1 MSEDLSNKCIISA
14 ALCGAVTRKEQ
25 NPAIP
30 ITPEEYAAECK
41 KCYEAGAAIVHLH
54 MRDPET
60 QMATPELKF
69 YRAILKAIKEECPE
83 ILINLSSAIS
93 INATDK
99 ERIAPIKE
107 FGPELASLNSAS
119 MNFGVGNWKTGDVV
133 VETIFSNTFRLIG
146 RLSKAMR
153 KAGTKPEIEIYD
165 AGGLQNIDF
174 LQMKKILDEPL
185 HFQFVFGVLGGL
197 PFTIDNLHYFLNHK
211 PPDATWSV
219 CGVAHQ
225 QFEAGLCAAALGG
238 HIRVGLEDNIRNIKG
253 ELAKGSWE
261 QVEWAVKVA
270 ELAGREPAT
279 PDETRKMLHLKEGT
293 IKL

>member
-1 MSEDLSNKCIISA
+1 MSDLSNKCIISA

-60 QMATPELKF
+60 QVATPELKF
-69 YRAILKAIKEECPE
+69 YRSILTAIKEKCPE

-99 ERIAPIKE
+99 QRIAPIKE

-119 MNFGVGNWKTGDVV
+119 MNFGVANWKTGDVV

-146 RLSKAMR
+146 RLANAMR

-165 AGGLQNIDF
+165 AGGMYNIKF
-174 LQMKKILDEPL
+174 LQMKKIMDEPL
-185 HFQFVFGVLGGL
+185 HFQFVFGVLGGI
-197 PFTIDNLHYFLNHK
+197 PFSIENLNYYLSQK

-219 CGVAHQ
+219 CGVAHA
-225 QFEAGLCAAALGG
+225 QFEAGLCAAGLGG

-279 PDETRKMLHLKEGT
+279 PEETRKILKLKEGT

>member
-1 MSEDLSNKCIISA
+1 
-14 ALCGAVTRKEQ
+14 
-25 NPAIP
+25 
-30 ITPEEYAAECK
+30 
-41 KCYEAGAAIVHLH
+41 
-54 MRDPET
+54 
-60 QMATPELKF
+60 
-69 YRAILKAIKEECPE
+69 
-83 ILINLSSAIS
+83 
-93 INATDK
+93 
-99 ERIAPIKE
+99 
-107 FGPELASLNSAS
+107 
-119 MNFGVGNWKTGDVV
+119 MNFGVANWKTGDVI
-133 VETIFSNTFRLIG
+133 VETIFSNSFRLID
-146 RLSKAMR
+146 RLANAMR

-165 AGGLQNIDF
+165 AGGLYNIEF
-174 LQMKKILDEPL
+174 MQVKKIIDEPL

-197 PFTIDNLHYFLNHK
+197 PFSIENLNYFLSRK
-211 PPDATWSV
+211 PPSATWSV

-279 PDETRKMLHLKEGT
+279 PDETRKMLKLKEGT

>member
-1 MSEDLSNKCIISA
+1 
-14 ALCGAVTRKEQ
+14 LCGAVTRKEQ

-30 ITPEEYAAECK
+30 ITPEEYADECK

-54 MRDPET
+54 MRDPVT
-60 QMATPELKF
+60 QVATPELQF
-69 YRAILKAIKEECPE
+69 YKSILTAIKAKCPE

-99 ERIAPIKE
+99 QRIAPIKE
-107 FGPELASLNSAS
+107 FQPELASLNSAS
-119 MNFGVGNWKTGDVV
+119 MNFGVANWKTGDVI
-133 VETIFSNTFRLIG
+133 VETIFSNSFRLID
-146 RLSKAMR
+146 RLANAMR

-165 AGGLQNIDF
+165 AGGLYNIEF
-174 LQMKKILDEPL
+174 MQVKKIIDEPL

-197 PFTIDNLHYFLNHK
+197 PFSIENLNYFLSRK
-211 PPDATWSV
+211 PPSATWSV

-261 QVEWAVKVA
+261 QVEWAAKVA

-279 PDETRKMLHLKEGT
+279 PEETRKILKLKEGT
-293 IKL
+293 VTL

>member
-1 MSEDLSNKCIISA
+1 MSEDLSNKCVISA

-69 YRAILKAIKEECPE
+69 YRSILKAIKEECPE

-99 ERIAPIKE
+99 QRIAPIKE

-146 RLSKAMR
+146 RLAGAMR

-174 LQMKKILDEPL
+174 LQKKKILDEPL

-197 PFTIDNLHYFLNHK
+197 PFTIANLDYFLRQK
-211 PPDATWSV
+211 PPNATWSV

-225 QFEAGLCAAALGG
+225 QFEAGLCAAGLGG

-279 PDETRKMLHLKEGT
+279 PEETRKILHLKEGT

>member
-1 MSEDLSNKCIISA
+1 MSEDLSNKCVISA

-30 ITPEEYAAECK
+30 ILPEEYAAECK

-60 QMATPELKF
+60 QVATPNLEHYKST
-69 YRAILKAIKEECPE
+69 LKAIKEECPE

-99 ERIAPIKE
+99 QRLAPIRE
-107 FGPELASLNSAS
+107 FEPELASLNSAS
-119 MNFGVGNWKTGDVV
+119 MNFAVGNWKTGDVV

-146 RLSKAMR
+146 RLAKTMR
-153 KAGTKPEIEIYD
+153 KAGTKPEIEVYD
-165 AGGLQNIDF
+165 AGGMYNIDF
-174 LQMKKILDEPL
+174 LQRKKALDEPL
-185 HFQFVFGVLGGL
+185 HFQFVFGVLGGI
-197 PFTIDNLHYFLNHK
+197 PFSIQNLNYLLARK

-219 CGVAHQ
+219 CGVSIQ
-225 QFEAGLCAAALGG
+225 QFHAGMCAAALGG

-261 QVEWAVKVA
+261 QVEWAVKVLK
-270 ELAGREPAT
+270 LAGREPAT
-279 PDETRKMLHLKEGT
+279 PDETRKILSLKEGT

>member
-30 ITPEEYAAECK
+30 ITPEEYAEECK

-60 QMATPELKF
+60 QVATPELKF
-69 YRAILKAIKEECPE
+69 YKSILTAIKEKCPE

-99 ERIAPIKE
+99 QRIAPIKE

-119 MNFGVGNWKTGDVV
+119 MNFGVANWKTGDVV

-146 RLSKAMR
+146 RLASAMR

-165 AGGLQNIDF
+165 AGGLYNINF
-174 LQMKKILDEPL
+174 LQMKKIMDEPL

-197 PFTIDNLHYFLNHK
+197 PFTIENLNYFLSHK
-211 PPDATWSV
+211 PPNATWSV

-225 QFEAGLCAAALGG
+225 QFEAGLCAAGLGG

-279 PDETRKMLHLKEGT
+279 PEETRKILKLKAGT

>member
-30 ITPEEYAAECK
+30 ITPEEYAEECK

-60 QMATPELKF
+60 QVATPELKF
-69 YRAILKAIKEECPE
+69 YKSILTAIKEKCPE

-99 ERIAPIKE
+99 QRIAPIKE

-119 MNFGVGNWKTGDVV
+119 MNFGVANWKTGDVV

-146 RLSKAMR
+146 RLASAMR

-165 AGGLQNIDF
+165 AGGLYNINF
-174 LQMKKILDEPL
+174 LQMKKIMDEPL

-197 PFTIDNLHYFLNHK
+197 PFTIENLNYFLSHK
-211 PPDATWSV
+211 PPNATWSV

-225 QFEAGLCAAALGG
+225 QFEAGLCAAGLGG

-253 ELAKGSWE
+253 ELANIH
-261 QVEWAVKVA
+261 
-270 ELAGREPAT
+270 
-279 PDETRKMLHLKEGT
+279 D
-293 IKL
+293 